1 MATNYNSDRKV
12 TETFCYSFSSTV
24 KAEKELSVE
33 DPKFINALEEE
44 NKKLEQRITVFKSN
58 IMMVTSFDAVTT
70 QV

>member
-1 MATNYNSDRKV
+1 MATYYNHDKKASD
-12 TETFCYSFSSTV
+12 TFCFSFSSTV

>member
-1 MATNYNSDRKV
+1 M
-12 TETFCYSFSSTV
+12 

-70 QV
+70 RV

>member
-1 MATNYNSDRKV
+1 MATDYSNDRKV

-24 KAEKELSVE
+24 KAEKELSIE

>member
-1 MATNYNSDRKV
+1 MATYYSNNKKV
-12 TETFCYSFSSTV
+12 TKTFFFSFSSTV

-70 QV
+70 RV

>member
-1 MATNYNSDRKV
+1 MATNHNNDRKV
-12 TETFCYSFSSTV
+12 TETFCYSSTV

>member
-1 MATNYNSDRKV
+1 MATNYNNDRKV
-12 TETFCYSFSSTV
+12 TETFFYSFSSTV
-24 KAEKELSVE
+24 KAEKELSIE

>member
-12 TETFCYSFSSTV
+12 TETFWYSFSSTV
-24 KAEKELSVE
+24 KAEKELSIE